1 MPRTTEQFEEIRET
15 RKQQIMDVAL
25 KLFATRGYDSTSIST
40 IAEEANISK
49 GLLYNYFESKEDLL
63 IQLVNEGFQDMIDA
77 FDLNKDGILTREEY
91 IFFIEEVFTL
101 MSGKLHFYKLYFTL
115 MTQPTVW
122 KLFESKFSEVIGPLI
137 NTLTDYYKRK
147 GLADPEAESLMV
159 AGLLDGIG
167 FNYIFNPDHYPLDRI
182 RKIIIERFV

>member
-1 MPRTTEQFEEIRET
+1 
-15 RKQQIMDVAL
+15 
-25 KLFATRGYDSTSIST
+25 
-40 IAEEANISK
+40 
-49 GLLYNYFESKEDLL
+49 
-63 IQLVNEGFQDMIDA
+63 MIDA
-77 FDLNKDGILTREEY
+77 FDVNKDGILTREEY